1 VNELCLDSLGIP
13 GRDYTR
19 GAMKVDQTAGQLDML
34 LLAALAQGPAHG
46 YGVIARLRDDSG
58 GAFAMPEGT
67 IYPALHRLEAAG
79 FITSSEELIGRKR
92 RRTYA
97 LTDAGVERLDARRA
111 EWTAFSTL
119 VSRMIGV
126 QPA

>member
-1 VNELCLDSLGIP
+1 
-13 GRDYTR
+13 
-19 GAMKVDQTAGQLDML
+19 MKVDQTAGQLDML
-34 LLAALAQGPAHG
+34 LLAALAQGPVHG
-46 YGVIARLRDDSG
+46 YGVIARLRADSG

-79 FITSSEELIGRKR
+79 FVASTDEFVAGKR

-97 LTDAGVERLDARRA
+97 LTEAGVARLDARRA
-111 EWTAFSTL
+111 EWTAFSTA
-119 VSRMIGV
+119 VSRMIRL

>member
-1 VNELCLDSLGIP
+1 
-13 GRDYTR
+13 
-19 GAMKVDQTAGQLDML
+19 MKVDQTAGQLDML

-58 GAFAMPEGT
+58 GFFSMPEGT
-67 IYPALHRLEAAG
+67 IYPALHRLAAAG
-79 FITSSEELIGRKR
+79 LVASTDEFVAGKR

-97 LTDAGVERLDARRA
+97 LTDAGVARLDARRA

>member
-1 VNELCLDSLGIP
+1 
-13 GRDYTR
+13 
-19 GAMKVDQTAGQLDML
+19 MKVDQTAGQLDML
-34 LLAALAQGPAHG
+34 LLAALAHGPVHG
-46 YGVIARLRDDSG
+46 YGVITRLREDSG
-58 GAFAMPEGT
+58 GIFAMPEGT

-79 FITSSEELIGRKR
+79 FVASTDEFVGGKR

-97 LTDAGVERLDARRA
+97 LTEAGVARLDARRA
-111 EWTAFSTL
+111 EWTAFSTV

>member
-1 VNELCLDSLGIP
+1 
-13 GRDYTR
+13 
-19 GAMKVDQTAGQLDML
+19 MKVDQTAGQLDML
-34 LLAALAQGPAHG
+34 LLAALARGPVHG
-46 YGVIARLRDDSG
+46 YGVIARLRDDSDG
-58 GAFAMPEGT
+58 VFAMPEGT

-79 FITSSEELIGRKR
+79 FVASTDEFVGGKR

-97 LTDAGVERLDARRA
+97 LTDAGVARLDARRA
-111 EWTAFSTL
+111 EWTAFSTM

>member
-1 VNELCLDSLGIP
+1 
-13 GRDYTR
+13 
-19 GAMKVDQTAGQLDML
+19 MKVDQTAGQLDML
-34 LLAALAQGPAHG
+34 LLAALAHGPVHG
-46 YGVIARLRDDSG
+46 YGVITRLREDSG
-58 GAFAMPEGT
+58 GIFAMPEGT

-79 FITSSEELIGRKR
+79 FVASTDEFVGGKR

-97 LTDAGVERLDARRA
+97 LTDAGVARLEARRA
-111 EWTAFSTL
+111 EWTAFSTA

>member
-1 VNELCLDSLGIP
+1 
-13 GRDYTR
+13 
-19 GAMKVDQTAGQLDML
+19 MKADQAGGQLDVL

-46 YGVIARLRDDSG
+46 YGVIARLRDDSDG
-58 GAFAMPEGT
+58 LLAMPEGT
-67 IYPALHRLEAAG
+67 IYPALHRLEASG
-79 FITSSEELIGRKR
+79 FVAPTDEFVGRKR

-97 LTDAGVERLDARRA
+97 LTDAGVARLDVRRA

-119 VSRMIGV
+119 VSRMIGA

>member
-1 VNELCLDSLGIP
+1 M
-13 GRDYTR
+13 R
-19 GAMKVDQTAGQLDML
+19 VDQTAGQLDML
-34 LLAALAQGPAHG
+34 LLAALAHGPAHG
-46 YGVIARLRDDSG
+46 YRAIARLRDDSAG
-58 GAFAMPEGT
+58 VFAMPEGT
-67 IYPALHRLEAAG
+67 IYPALHRMEAAG
-79 FITSSEELIGRKR
+79 FITSTDEFVGGKR

-97 LTDAGVERLDARRA
+97 VTDAGVARLDARRS